1 MGIEHTPKPRPYWHV
16 DAKWISGLILAFM
29 LSVTLLIYGLVQVTA
44 EQPATEVLTLAT
56 ALMFSPNGL
65 DDESDIALLR
75 QVLALSPD
83 GTIQPIPGMGITVS
97 AQEIEGLTPRETRLQ
112 FFRKWAEAIYPDGI
126 QGLADLADDPELKA
140 QILEG
145 GAVFNVLTLPTHQA
159 LQRALILLAAVS
171 FFMFI
176 PLVLF
181 SYRFGRIGSPGCAL
195 FFASLPG
202 AIFFTF
208 LAMAVKPI
216 LAPSIEES
224 SATGMLGYLVSQVL
238 PSMAKS
244 IGQSYQV
251 FLALGV
257 GLMLLAGLSS
267 IVWSLVHPN
276 KQ

>member
-1 MGIEHTPKPRPYWHV
+1 MGIEQTPKARPYWHV
-16 DAKWISGLILAFM
+16 DAKWIAGLILAFM

-44 EQPATEVLTLAT
+44 EQPAIEVLTLAT

-65 DDESDIALLR
+65 DDETDIGLMR
-75 QVLALSPD
+75 QMLDASPD
-83 GTIQPIPGMGITVS
+83 GSIQPIPGLRIFVS
-97 AQEIEGLTPRETRLQ
+97 EQDIEGLTPREIRLH
-112 FFRKWAEAIYPDGI
+112 FFQKWAEAIYPDGI
-126 QGLADLADDPELKA
+126 DGLAALADDPELKT
-140 QILEG
+140 QIIEG
-145 GAVFNVLTLPTHQA
+145 GALFNVLTLQTHQA
-159 LQRALILLAAVS
+159 LQRALILMAAVS
-171 FFMFI
+171 CFMLI

-208 LAMAVKPI
+208 LALAVKSIP
-216 LAPSIEES
+216 APSIEES
-224 SATGMLGYLVSQVL
+224 SATGMVGYLASQVL
-238 PSMAKS
+238 PPMART

-267 IVWSLVHPN
+267 IVWRLVRRN